1 MFVPVRKIMTC
12 CADDIRFYGYPCR
25 LPGKQEI
32 PKHQWMHIKA
42 KFGYE
47 AVASFGSKQ
56 PVLYLIRMEPAEKPE
71 EEIVYLG

>member
-1 MFVPVRKIMTC
+1 MLRGGHPVLRVS
-12 CADDIRFYGYPCR
+12 
-25 LPGKQEI
+25 LPTAGKTGN
-32 PKHQWMHIKA
+32 QWMRVKA

-56 PVLYLIRMEPAEKPE
+56 PVLYLIQMEPAEKPA